1 MGSSLIPASG
11 HLALALAAMFT
22 GAAIYITVAEQPA
35 RLKLAADAMLAQW
48 APSYQRAAIM
58 QAALAMIG
66 GILGIVSYVIDG
78 DWLWLAGA
86 AVLLANWPYTLLVIL
101 PTNTKLLALAESGGG
116 AEARALVERW
126 GTLHNVRGGLGLGA
140 TLLYLWALG

>member
-11 HLALALAAMFT
+11 HLALMIAAMFT
-22 GAAIYITVAEQPA
+22 GAAIYVTVAEQPA

-48 APSYQRAAIM
+48 APSYQRAVVM
-58 QAALAMIG
+58 QAALVLGG

-86 AVLLANWPYTLLVIL
+86 AALLANWPYTLLVIL
-101 PTNTKLLALAESGGG
+101 PTNTKLLAMAQGGG
-116 AEARALVERW
+116 GVETRALIERW
-126 GTLHNVRGGLGLGA
+126 GTLHSVRGGLGLVA